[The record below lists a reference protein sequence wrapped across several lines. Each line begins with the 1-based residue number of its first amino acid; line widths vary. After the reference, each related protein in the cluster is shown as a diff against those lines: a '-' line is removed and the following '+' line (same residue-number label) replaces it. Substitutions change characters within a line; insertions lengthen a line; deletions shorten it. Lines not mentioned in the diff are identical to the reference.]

1 MSMDKDR
8 SIVAQVAAKIA
19 ADLTDNNPDL
29 EARLSDWSIAFHFVM
44 DELFRVHG
52 FGGGGAAGAPSAQQ
66 TYTIEQA
73 AAALTDAFDAVPVN
87 ENSRLLVK
95 GAQHGPLPDW
105 LFAEAAKAGVS
116 EVYDNRDQLA
126 VNPKRPHFR
135 GTAGKDAPAFWPPKG
150 R

>member
-1 MSMDKDR
+1 MDKDR
-8 SIVAQVAAKIA
+8 SIVCQVAAKIA
-19 ADLTDNNPDL
+19 ADLTDTSDL
-29 EARLSDWSIAFHFVM
+29 ETRLSDWSIAFHFVM
-44 DELFRVHG
+44 DEMFRVHG
-52 FGGGGAAGAPSAQQ
+52 FDGSDTAVMMPSQK

-73 AAALTDAFDAVPVN
+73 TAALTESFGAVPVN
-87 ENSRLLVK
+87 DGGRLNVK

-105 LFAEAAKAGVS
+105 LFAEAAKAGVT

>member
-1 MSMDKDR
+1 VSMDKDR
-8 SIVAQVAAKIA
+8 SIVAQVAAKIG
-19 ADLTDNNPDL
+19 ADLVDGNSDL
-29 EARLSDWSIAFHFVM
+29 ETRLSDWSIAFHFVM

-52 FGGGGAAGAPSAQQ
+52 FDSNVEAAAPAQR

-73 AAALTDAFDAVPVN
+73 TAALTDTFGATPVSN
-87 ENSRLLVK
+87 DGLSVK
-95 GAQHGPLPDW
+95 GVQHGPLPDW

-126 VNPKRPHFR
+126 GNPKRPHFR
-135 GTAGKDAPAFWPPKG
+135 GTSGKDAPAFWPPKG

>member
-1 MSMDKDR
+1 MDKDR

-29 EARLSDWSIAFHFVM
+29 EVRLSDWSIAFHFVM
-44 DELFRVHG
+44 DEMFRVHG
-52 FGGGGAAGAPSAQQ
+52 YSTAAGAPPAQQ

-73 AAALTDAFDAVPVN
+73 AAALGDAFGAVPVTN
-87 ENSRLLVK
+87 DGIVVK
-95 GAQHGPLPDW
+95 GTQHGPLPDW
-105 LFAEAAKAGVS
+105 LFAEAAKAGVR

-126 VNPKRPHFR
+126 ANPKRPHFR
-135 GTAGKDAPAFWPPKG
+135 GTNGKDAPAFWPPKG